1 MKTTIKLIVISA
13 LLFILSA
20 CNDYDNDADRLELY
34 ILRHVKGTNDF
45 VIDEDPIITGE
56 DILSYEWNTHT
67 ISFKDEFLASCEVDE
82 TEDDFVVG
90 GSKILGVYYPD
101 QFAVYLDREELY
113 RGYIKPQAYIS
124 FMPMG
129 PMISNSDKGIIIK
142 CLDSNLDTR
151 NNKKLHKVLKNNG
164 LLR

>member
-1 MKTTIKLIVISA
+1 MKTTIKLTVIIT

-20 CNDYDNDADRLELY
+20 CNDYNNDADRLELY

-56 DILSYEWNTHT
+56 DILSYEWDTHT
-67 ISFKDEFLASCEVDE
+67 IVFKDEFLSSCEVGE
-82 TEDDFVVG
+82 TEDDFGVG
-90 GSKILGVYYPD
+90 GSKILGIYYPD
-101 QFAVYLDREELY
+101 QFAVYLYGEELY
-113 RGYIKPQAYIS
+113 RGYMKPQAYVS

-129 PMISNSDKGIIIK
+129 PMISNSDKGIIIE
-142 CLDSNLDTR
+142 CLDNNLDTR
-151 NNKKLHKVLKNNG
+151 NNEKLHEILKNNG